1 MGTGAPERRAGSV
14 RNDMRRPAWELIL
27 SFVVVLGITVWYVA
41 RARAGIPRPSGF
53 LGHTLGI
60 VGFLMM
66 LSTETL
72 YSIRKRSMRFMW
84 GPTRIWLQVHVFT
97 GIVGSYLVVLHSGW
111 KFNGLAGV
119 LLFLTLLVVF
129 SGFVG
134 RYIYTAVPR
143 RLDGVEIAVGEL
155 ETRIVEAD
163 ARLQQLGIK
172 QGLIATPESHSGWM
186 LVLNRHF
193 LRWREKRRWRQ
204 ALREMNPG
212 HVAEIDQLLAE
223 RNRLHMQIQSLAVAR
238 QLLSLWHL
246 VHVPLGGMLFTLA
259 FIHIGGALY
268 YATFLR

>member
-1 MGTGAPERRAGSV
+1 
-14 RNDMRRPAWELIL
+14 MRRPAWELI
-27 SFVVVLGITVWYVA
+27 VAAIVVLGITVWYVV
-41 RARAGIPRPSGF
+41 RARAGIPRAGGL

-72 YSIRKRSMRFMW
+72 YTLRKRSTRFMW
-84 GPTRIWLQVHVFT
+84 GPTRIWLQAHVFT
-97 GIVGSYLVVLHSGW
+97 GIVGAYLVVLHSSW

-119 LLFLTLLVVF
+119 LLLMTMLVVF

-143 RLDGVEIAVGEL
+143 RLDGVEMAVSEL
-155 ETRIVEAD
+155 EARIVEAD
-163 ARLQQLGIK
+163 ARLQALGVK
-172 QGLIATPESHSGWM
+172 EALPMPTAREGGWM

-193 LRWREKRRWRQ
+193 LRWQQRQRWRQ
-204 ALREMNPG
+204 ALRTVDPA
-212 HVAEIDQLLAE
+212 HVAEIDQLLGE
-223 RNRLHMQIQSLAVAR
+223 RNRLQMQIQSLAVAR
-238 QLLSLWHL
+238 QLLALWHL
-246 VHVPLGGMLFTLA
+246 VHVPLGGVLFTLA